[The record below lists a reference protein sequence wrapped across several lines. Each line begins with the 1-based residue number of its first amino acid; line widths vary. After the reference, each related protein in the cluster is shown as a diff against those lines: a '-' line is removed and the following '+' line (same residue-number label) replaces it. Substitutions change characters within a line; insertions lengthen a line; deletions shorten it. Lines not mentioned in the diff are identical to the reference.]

1 MATRSNK
8 LNTTPEIVELISK
21 WKQAKDSE
29 QQWAEYRKGLEDQLT
44 LSLSDQIDEVLIDLA
59 TGTSLTKTVK
69 VGELELQVGSEL
81 KVNQEQMAG
90 FVSQFP
96 YLIGPVIKIT
106 YAPIST
112 KGVLE
117 TLKAEN
123 EMATALAAAVERKEK
138 RPYYSLKK

>member
-1 MATRSNK
+1 MAAQK
-8 LNTTPEIVELISK
+8 LNVTPEIVELISK

-29 QQWAEYRKGLEDQLT
+29 QQWVEYRRSLEDALT
-44 LSLSDQIDEVLIDLA
+44 ASLKDQIDEVQVDLA
-59 TGTSLTKTVK
+59 AGTSLTKTVK

-81 KVNQEQMAG
+81 KVKQEQMAE
-90 FVSQFP
+90 FVSHYP
-96 YLIGPVIKIT
+96 YLIGPVIKMT

-123 EMATALAAAVERKEK
+123 EMAKDLSQAVERKEK